1 MGRSSNPEPGHPA
14 GARVTNSLHQFND
27 HVKYFI
33 VDVNSGRWR
42 RIAGPLYQADK
53 RHQEVKLVRLEVA
66 EKLLSFPV
74 TERNGNSNRFTAC
87 FEATGGTIYGF
98 ALVRREQ

>member
-1 MGRSSNPEPGHPA
+1 
-14 GARVTNSLHQFND
+14 
-27 HVKYFI
+27 
-33 VDVNSGRWR
+33 
-42 RIAGPLYQADK
+42 
-53 RHQEVKLVRLEVA
+53 VKLVRLEVA